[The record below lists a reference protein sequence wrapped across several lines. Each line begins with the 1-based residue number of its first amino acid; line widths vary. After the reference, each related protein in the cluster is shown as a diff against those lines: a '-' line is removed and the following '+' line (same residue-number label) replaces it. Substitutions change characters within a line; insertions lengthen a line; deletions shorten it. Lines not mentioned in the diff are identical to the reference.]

1 MIQYPRVLKNMNL
14 FVDGRGYAGRVDEIE
29 LPKLTLKTEEHRA
42 GGMDVPVEIDLGM
55 EKLETSLTIADYDP
69 DVFKLFGLLDR
80 QDTPVTVRGAIQ
92 RQGEAAQPVVVSLR
106 GGWKEIDSG
115 TWKPGDKSTLKVSAA
130 LNYFKLTIAGEEVVE
145 VDAKN
150 LVRKVGGVD
159 QMSEIRKAIGL

>member
-1 MIQYPRVLKNMNL
+1 MNL

-42 GGMDVPVEIDLGM
+42 GGMDLPVEIDLGM
-55 EKLETSLTIADYDP
+55 EKLETSLTISDYDAE
-69 DVFKLFGLLDR
+69 VFKLFGLLDR

-92 RQGEAAQPVVVSLR
+92 RQGEPAQAVGISLR

-115 TWKPGDKSTLKVSAA
+115 TWKPGDKSTLKVSVA
-130 LNYFKLTIAGEEVVE
+130 LNYFRLTIAGEEVVE

-159 QMSEIRKAIGL
+159 QMAEIRNAIGL